1 MRMVKWL
8 VAFVVLSLCSL
19 GFAQPIKIGYV
30 DVQRVLSE
38 SKKGQEA
45 KAKIEA
51 RSKELD
57 RQFQQMQQELN
68 SLREEI
74 EKKGSLM
81 SETALK
87 EKQKQFNQKRRQL
100 EQFVS
105 DSQQELQEM
114 ERKAVAEI
122 LKDVESII
130 ANIGKSKGYT
140 LILEK
145 QRSFILYAP
154 PEIDLTNEVIKALD
168 AKKP

>member
-1 MRMVKWL
+1 MRSVKW
-8 VAFVVLSLCSL
+8 VVFLFILSLSSL
-19 GFAQPIKIGYV
+19 SFAQQLKIGYV
-30 DVQRVLSE
+30 DIQRVLND

-51 RSKELD
+51 RGKELD

-68 SLREEI
+68 ALREEI

-81 SETALK
+81 SETALR
-87 EKQKQFNQKRRQL
+87 EKQRQFDQKRRQL

-122 LKDVESII
+122 LKEVEGII
-130 ANIGKSKGYT
+130 ANIGKNKGYT